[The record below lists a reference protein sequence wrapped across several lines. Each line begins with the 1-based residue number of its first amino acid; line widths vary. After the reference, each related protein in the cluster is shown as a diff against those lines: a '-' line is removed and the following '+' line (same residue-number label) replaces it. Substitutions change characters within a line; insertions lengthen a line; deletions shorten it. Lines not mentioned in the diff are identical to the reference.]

1 MALSSGLCYR
11 IPSFRNNAR
20 VGRAEQCMTNNAH
33 SAAAELPQ
41 PWQMSMAPNAK
52 HTLNESVDVFIM
64 EHQLFSGCLILNLVF
79 TFSRNEWLEP
89 VLFPVNTQM
98 NTENVTFWKPFFSFF
113 SLLCFGLFIRLRTGK
128 KKCNEVF
135 FLFILTVLY
144 LPIRQDY

>member
-41 PWQMSMAPNAK
+41 PWQMSMARNAK

-79 TFSRNEWLEP
+79 TFSKNECLKP

-98 NTENVTFWKPFFSFF
+98 NTENVTF
-113 SLLCFGLFIRLRTGK
+113 
-128 KKCNEVF
+128 
-135 FLFILTVLY
+135 
-144 LPIRQDY
+144 

>member
-52 HTLNESVDVFIM
+52 HTENESLDVFIM
-64 EHQLFSGCLILNLVF
+64 EHPLFSGCLILNLVF
-79 TFSRNEWLEP
+79 TFSKNECLKP

-98 NTENVTFWKPFFSFF
+98 NTENVTFRKPFFSFF

-128 KKCNEVF
+128 KNAMKYF
-135 FLFILTVLY
+135 SSLS
-144 LPIRQDY
+144 